1 MYVYRHASSAKADHP
16 EDERL
21 HHTITRTDERFDL
34 WRIIIILHKLLPSK
48 VILLLSYYIL
58 LRRYLY
64 HLIWDKSIV
73 YSLYICILKIST
85 RSVAAPLCEMRS
97 RIASVGDYLLI
108 TTLES
113 RYRTQTTSINGTRET
128 DSHQKAAWVRL
139 PTSVRRY
146 IMSLEWVRLF
156 TTRSIFFA
164 MIA

>member
-1 MYVYRHASSAKADHP
+1 MYVYTHASSAKADHP

-21 HHTITRTDERFDL
+21 HHTITRNDERFDL
-34 WRIIIILHKLLPSK
+34 WRLIIILHILPSILPSK

-64 HLIWDKSIV
+64 HLIIWDKSIV

-85 RSVAAPLCEMRS
+85 RSVAAPPLCEMRS

-108 TTLES
+108 TTFES

-128 DSHQKAAWVRL
+128 DSYQKAA
-139 PTSVRRY
+139 
-146 IMSLEWVRLF
+146 
-156 TTRSIFFA
+156 
-164 MIA
+164 